1 LIVEERIYTLQP
13 GKVPEMVRLYGE
25 EGLPLQIR
33 HLGRFIG
40 YFTVEAGGNVNQVV
54 FMWGYESAQD
64 RAVRRERLAKDPEWQ
79 QYLQKVTPLLV
90 KQENRLL
97 KPTEF
102 SPIR

>member
-1 LIVEERIYTLQP
+1 MIVEERIYTLQP

-33 HLGRFIG
+33 YLGRFIG

-54 FMWGYESAQD
+54 FMWGYESLDD
-64 RAVRRERLAKDPEWQ
+64 RAARRDRLAQDPEWQ
-79 QYLQKVTPLLV
+79 GYLKKVQPLILT
-90 KQENRLL
+90 QENRIL
-97 KPTEF
+97 KPASF